1 MGFLFKNFEE
11 ILASVAISITILMVI
26 INVILRYGFGFVV
39 PWSEEL
45 AVICFI
51 WSVYFGISSCYKHKL
66 HMGVDVIIALL
77 PEKAKI
83 PFNIVI
89 SVFLL
94 AINLILA
101 YLSYDYMMLSNK
113 VTPVMG
119 MSYFTINGVLFLCF
133 SLMSIHTVNFI
144 FKDIKQLRQSA
155 QTKQSSDASSSQS
168 DI

>member
-11 ILASVAISITILMVI
+11 ILASIAISITILMVI

-77 PEKAKI
+77 PEKVKI
-83 PFNIVI
+83 PFNIAI
-89 SVFLL
+89 SFFLL

>member
-1 MGFLFKNFEE
+1 MGFLFKNIEE

-26 INVILRYGFGFVV
+26 INVFLRYGFGFVV

-51 WSVYFGISSCYKHKL
+51 WSVYLGISSCYKHKL
-66 HMGVDVIIALL
+66 HMGVDVVITLL

-83 PFNIVI
+83 PFQLVI
-89 SVFLL
+89 SCFLL
-94 AINLILA
+94 MINLLLA

-144 FKDIKQLRQSA
+144 LRDLKKLNRKQPN
-155 QTKQSSDASSSQS
+155 T
-168 DI
+168 I

>member
-1 MGFLFKNFEE
+1 MGFLFKNIEE
-11 ILASVAISITILMVI
+11 ILASVAISMTILIVI

-51 WSVYFGISSCYKHKL
+51 WSVYLGISSCYKNKL
-66 HMGVDVIIALL
+66 HMGVDVIITLL

-83 PFNIVI
+83 RFQLVI
-89 SVFLL
+89 SFFLL
-94 AINLILA
+94 VINLILA
-101 YLSYDYMMLSNK
+101 YLSYDYTMLSNK

-133 SLMSIHTVNFI
+133 FLMSIHTVNFI
-144 FKDIKQLRQSA
+144 RSDFKKLNS
-155 QTKQSSDASSSQS
+155 TLSKTN
-168 DI
+168 

>member
-1 MGFLFKNFEE
+1 MGFLFKNIEE
-11 ILASVAISITILMVI
+11 ILASVALFITISMVI
-26 INVILRYGFGFVV
+26 INVFLRYGFGFVV

-77 PEKAKI
+77 PEQAKVL
-83 PFNIVI
+83 FNIVI
-89 SVFLL
+89 SFFLL
-94 AINLILA
+94 VVNLTLV

-133 SLMSIHTVNFI
+133 SLMSIHTINFI
-144 FKDIKQLRQSA
+144 FKDIKHIQQP
-155 QTKQSSDASSSQS
+155 QKSDDIRSSQQ
-168 DI
+168 DNI

>member
-1 MGFLFKNFEE
+1 MGFLVRNFEE
-11 ILASVAISITILMVI
+11 ILASIAISITILMVI

-66 HMGVDVIIALL
+66 HMGVDVIISLL

-83 PFNIVI
+83 PFNLV
-89 SVFLL
+89 VLFFLL
-94 AINLILA
+94 AINLILS

-144 FKDIKQLRQSA
+144 RRDIKQLRK
-155 QTKQSSDASSSQS
+155 KQPNT
-168 DI
+168 I

>member
-1 MGFLFKNFEE
+1 MGFLFKNIEE

-26 INVILRYGFGFVV
+26 INVFLRYGFGFVV

-51 WSVYFGISSCYKHKL
+51 WSVYLGISSCYKHKL
-66 HMGVDVIIALL
+66 HMGVDVVITLL

-83 PFNIVI
+83 PFQVVI
-89 SVFLL
+89 SFFLL
-94 AINLILA
+94 MINLLLA

-144 FKDIKQLRQSA
+144 LRDLKELNRKQPN
-155 QTKQSSDASSSQS
+155 T
-168 DI
+168 I